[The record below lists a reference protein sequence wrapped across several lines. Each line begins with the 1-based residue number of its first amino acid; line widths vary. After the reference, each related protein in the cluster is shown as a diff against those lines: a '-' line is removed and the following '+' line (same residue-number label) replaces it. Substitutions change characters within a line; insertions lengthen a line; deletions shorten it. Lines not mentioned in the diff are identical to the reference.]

1 MSGPFCSQCGQAAVA
16 PLPTLRQ
23 LLSELVATLTNAD
36 SRLWRTLWAL
46 LFKPG
51 QISKAYVQGQR
62 KHVLPPFRLYLIIS
76 LVFFMVLGLDNQ
88 RADPDEVPL
97 VEVEV
102 TETSETVPD
111 EPGGGIDCTKLNY
124 SGFAEEHIRP
134 RLIAACEQALQDK
147 GAFFSARFVNN
158 IPTAMFI
165 LMPLFAGFMQL
176 WYWRPRHLFVEH
188 LIFQV
193 FNHSALFLMAATLSI
208 ISWALPY
215 QAGGYIALVLLLW
228 ALAYCYFS
236 LKNHYGQGRW
246 MTLWKL
252 SSLAMV
258 YLVLLVGLMA
268 LNGLAAIW

>member
-1 MSGPFCSQCGQAAVA
+1 MTGPFCAQCGQAAVA
-16 PLPTLRQ
+16 PLPTLKE
-23 LLSELVATLTNAD
+23 LLSELIATLTNAD

-51 QISKAYVQGQR
+51 QSSKAYVQGQR
-62 KHVLPPFRLYLIIS
+62 AHVLPPFRLYLIIS

-88 RADPDEVPL
+88 RADQDQAVVVEIQQAEVADSATTTP
-97 VEVEV
+97 
-102 TETSETVPD
+102 
-111 EPGGGIDCTKLNY
+111 GGIDCQQLDY

-134 RLIAACEQALQDK
+134 RLISACEQAVADR

-165 LMPLFAGFMQL
+165 LMPLFAGFMLL

-193 FNHSALFLMAATLSI
+193 FNHSGLFLMAAIVIT
-208 ISWALPY
+208 ISWAFPY
-215 QAGGYIALVLLLW
+215 QVGDYMTLGLLFW
-228 ALAYCYFS
+228 AVVYSYFS
-236 LKNHYGQGRW
+236 LKKHYGQGRW
-246 MTLWKL
+246 LTVWKL
-252 SSLAMV
+252 TSLGVV
-258 YLVLLVGLMA
+258 YGCLLTGLMV